1 MRINVEKVKRFV
13 GETQKALRTLKE
25 FAALDKEEIL
35 KDTGKLERIKY
46 NFIIAIQSVIDICNH
61 IVAKKGGRPPEDYA
75 DCFKILGEMG
85 IIEQDF
91 SHKLSQMAKFRNLLI
106 HLYWEV
112 DDVQV
117 LNVLKEELGDF
128 DKFLEVIAKL
138 MASELG
144 LRSPL
149 P

>member
-1 MRINVEKVKRFV
+1 MSINVEKLKKLV
-13 GETQKALRTLKE
+13 GETQRALRKLKE
-25 FAALDKEEIL
+25 FASLNKEEIL
-35 KDTGKLERIKY
+35 KDTAKLERVKY
-46 NFIIAIQSVIDICNH
+46 NFIVAIQSIIDICNH

-85 IIEQDF
+85 IIDQDF

-117 LNVLKEELGDF
+117 LNVLREELGDF
-128 DKFLEVIAKL
+128 DKFLEVIARL
-138 MASELG
+138 IVSELENPKG
-144 LRSPL
+144 I
-149 P
+149 